1 MESDD
6 KIRVMVVEDHE
17 LFRVGL
23 RQIIEATPHLHWV
36 GECGKL
42 LETMSRIL
50 EWRPDV
56 ILLDLNVNGE
66 NSLKIIRTIRV
77 MGKRPLIAVL
87 TNHQDQGLVRECE
100 AAGANAYWLKDI
112 GREALVSGIAALR
125 PGGFTSTGDGKGTIL
140 QVDAQWASLS
150 SLSPREVECMPLL
163 ASSRSVDEV
172 AQALE
177 ISINT
182 VRNHRKSIYR
192 KLGLHSKT
200 ELTLLCKAQ
209 GII

>member
-1 MESDD
+1 MESED

-23 RQIIEATPHLHWV
+23 RQIMDTAPRLQWV
-36 GECGKL
+36 GECSKL
-42 LETMSRIL
+42 LETMSKIR

-87 TNHQDQGLVRECE
+87 TNHQDSGLVRECE

-112 GREALVSGIAALR
+112 AREALIAGIEALK
-125 PGGFTSTGDGKGTIL
+125 PGVFTSPSDMKGTIL
-140 QVDAQWASLS
+140 KVDARWASLS
-150 SLSPREVECMPLL
+150 ALSPRELECMPLL

-172 AQALE
+172 AQTLQ
-177 ISINT
+177 ISSNT

-200 ELTLLCKAQ
+200 DLTLLCKSQ
-209 GII
+209 GMI